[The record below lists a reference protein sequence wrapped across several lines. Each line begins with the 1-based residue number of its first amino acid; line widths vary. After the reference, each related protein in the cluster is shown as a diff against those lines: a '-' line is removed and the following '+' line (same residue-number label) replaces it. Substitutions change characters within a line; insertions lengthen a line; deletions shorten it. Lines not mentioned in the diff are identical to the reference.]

1 MKGQYLWGQDCS
13 CEDRAVVV
21 GTGLYLWGQGSSCG
35 AELYLWGQGS
45 SCGGRAVF
53 VGTGLYLCGVSV
65 RVMCDSTVQRRS
77 LPTG

>member
-1 MKGQYLWGQDCS
+1 MTGQYLWGQGCS

-21 GTGLYLWGQGSSCG
+21 GTG
-35 AELYLWGQGS
+35 LYLWGQGS

-65 RVMCDSTVQRRS
+65 RVMCDTTVKIRS